1 MDYDQFRGKEV
12 EAIFIRGDFSPVEYM
27 VHGHLRDIQENVIV
41 FDQCK
46 VWKAEITSSSA
57 LRMSQYARATFER
70 KNLVGIFEQVD
81 ESSKSFTPI
90 KR

>member
-41 FDQCK
+41 FDQ
-46 VWKAEITSSSA
+46 
-57 LRMSQYARATFER
+57 L
-70 KNLVGIFEQVD
+70 
-81 ESSKSFTPI
+81 
-90 KR
+90 